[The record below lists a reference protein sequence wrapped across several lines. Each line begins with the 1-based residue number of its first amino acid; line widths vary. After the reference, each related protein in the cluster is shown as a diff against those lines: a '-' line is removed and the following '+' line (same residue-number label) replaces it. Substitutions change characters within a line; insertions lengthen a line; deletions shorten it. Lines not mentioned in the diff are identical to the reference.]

1 MNFDESI
8 SNGVFAIPW
17 CSLCNTATW
26 PPSESCHICHENITS
41 KPSTG
46 CGRIIEYSKDDQGYF
61 CIVEFE
67 PTVRIMCRILG
78 KGIPECAYKERDPSL
93 TAVHPNVAFDCI
105 LPDIRAVC
113 FFDVAS

>member
-78 KGIPECAYKERDPSL
+78 KGIPECGKNVILEKCGRDSEG
-93 TAVHPNVAFDCI
+93 
-105 LPDIRAVC
+105 C
-113 FFDVAS
+113 FFDVRLD